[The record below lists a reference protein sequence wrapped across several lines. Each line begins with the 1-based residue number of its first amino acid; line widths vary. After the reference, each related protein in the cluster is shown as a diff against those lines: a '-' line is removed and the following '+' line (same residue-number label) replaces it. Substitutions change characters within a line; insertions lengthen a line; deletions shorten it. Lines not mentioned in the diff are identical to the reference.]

1 MEKLDEKITNAK
13 ILIIDEDVN
22 MMEILTSVLNNYGH
36 TVSTFTEP
44 ISAIE
49 ELKAKKAAELAA
61 KKAQE
66 EAQAKA
72 NPELKEAN

>member
-1 MEKLDEKITNAK
+1 MIYLEKLDEKITNAK

-49 ELKAKKAAELAA
+49 ELKAHRKELELEAE
-61 KKAQE
+61 QE
-66 EAQAKA
+66 RIQEISMYQSFS
-72 NPELKEAN
+72 